1 MKHCRVYFNFIIRY
15 FKKYRKLICRILFEI
30 VTKESPVI
38 YLYLYEY
45 DSIKVLMHYVLISYL
60 LWFIWRQLLTITF
73 IRECHL
79 AIVIVCGFLF
89 PIFFVCSVQSFICFS
104 SKKKKILYIDLRLLF
119 NKVKSFVN
127 VIWLHINRH
136 PHPHRLLQQHTKYSL
151 SSSPSSSLLLLLFV
165 CCCCWFSGWHCL
177 NRAQIPTDYIIGK
190 PTE

>member
-1 MKHCRVYFNFIIRY
+1 MASIVNHYIHSRMSSYHCYCLWVPLSNF
-15 FKKYRKLICRILFEI
+15 LF
-30 VTKESPVI
+30 VPF
-38 YLYLYEY
+38 
-45 DSIKVLMHYVLISYL
+45 KVL
-60 LWFIWRQLLTITF
+60 
-73 IRECHL
+73 
-79 AIVIVCGFLF
+79 
-89 PIFFVCSVQSFICFS
+89 FVSVQ
-104 SKKKKILYIDLRLLF
+104 KKKILYIDLRLLF

-190 PTE
+190 TYRIKLFIVFFFRFFSVWSECLGA